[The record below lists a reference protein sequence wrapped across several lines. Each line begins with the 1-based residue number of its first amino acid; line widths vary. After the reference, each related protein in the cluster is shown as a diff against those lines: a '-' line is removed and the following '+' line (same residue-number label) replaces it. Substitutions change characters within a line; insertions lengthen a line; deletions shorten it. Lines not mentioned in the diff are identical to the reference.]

1 MGSITTINL
10 TKTKEIVVKGK
21 AKRPLPTN
29 AFDIKEEAVLK
40 LLGVS
45 FHSNPTTWDKQIG
58 SLLGKEGR
66 GIHILRVCKK
76 YGFSIDSL
84 QHLFHSLIIP
94 LFTYGI
100 SVWSVASYDKYLS
113 KVDKFQRRAVRF
125 GFLKEATPILS
136 LLEASD
142 NKLRKNVTNS
152 AEGPLVDLLPPSKTR
167 SLRNRGH
174 SQVIPQLRTERFKR
188 CFIKCIYIRWS

>member
-1 MGSITTINL
+1 MQEL
-10 TKTKEIVVKGK
+10 W
-21 AKRPLPTN
+21 
-29 AFDIKEEAVLK
+29 F
-40 LLGVS
+40 
-45 FHSNPTTWDKQIG
+45 
-58 SLLGKEGR
+58 
-66 GIHILRVCKK
+66 C
-76 YGFSIDSL
+76 IDSL

-152 AEGPLVDLLPPSKTR
+152 AEGPLVDLLPLSKQD
-167 SLRNRGH
+167 H
-174 SQVIPQLRTERFKR
+174 
-188 CFIKCIYIRWS
+188 

>member
-1 MGSITTINL
+1 M
-10 TKTKEIVVKGK
+10 KGK
-21 AKRPLPTN
+21 AKRPLPPN
-29 AFDIKEEAVLK
+29 AFAIKAVLK
-40 LLGVS
+40 LLGVC
-45 FHSNPTTWDKQIG
+45 FHSNPTTWDKEIG

-66 GIHILRVCKK
+66 VFTLRLCKK

-84 QHLFHSLIIP
+84 QHLFRSLIIP

-113 KVDKFQRRAVRF
+113 KVDKFQRRVVRF

-142 NKLRKNVTNS
+142 NKLWKNVTNS
-152 AEGPLVDLLPPSKTR
+152 AEGPLVNLLPPSKQD
-167 SLRNRGH
+167 H
-174 SQVIPQLRTERFKR
+174 
-188 CFIKCIYIRWS
+188 